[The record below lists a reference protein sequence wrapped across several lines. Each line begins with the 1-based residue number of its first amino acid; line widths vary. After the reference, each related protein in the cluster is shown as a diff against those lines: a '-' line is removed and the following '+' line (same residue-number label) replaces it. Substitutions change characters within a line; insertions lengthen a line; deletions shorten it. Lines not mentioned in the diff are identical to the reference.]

1 MRLVDRANQQR
12 GTGLFSVM
20 TVWVSE
26 IWRKWREAKDSK
38 CSLRR
43 QRKSVCAARYFW
55 QRGTARME
63 IRVLRTLVVVD
74 WSLMRGW

>member
-26 IWRKWREAKDSK
+26 IWREWREAKDSK
-38 CSLRR
+38 RN
-43 QRKSVCAARYFW
+43 SVCAARYFW
-55 QRGTARME
+55 KRGTARME